1 MKQIKIICSNIYTFL
16 LISIGWFLGALG
28 GSSGGNKAFRRIALP
43 ILITGLAYLD
53 TESIFVLTIMS
64 MCGVFSIGYGLPG
77 PGDPK
82 PSKLGEFFL
91 NLCKQNK
98 FWANT
103 ITRTVIG
110 LLTCLSLVSIPIL
123 RHNWTIY
130 AWCSLGIILVWALI
144 SWRDLGTYYLW
155 KKPLLWQESIL
166 YFLITLFAILMI
178 KLGGN

>member
-1 MKQIKIICSNIYTFL
+1 MSKIKIIGSSIYTFI

-28 GSSGGNKAFRRIALP
+28 GSSGGNKAFRRFALP

-53 TESIFVLTIMS
+53 LESIFVLTILS
-64 MCGVFSIGYGLPG
+64 MCGCFSIGYGLPG

-103 ITRTVIG
+103 LTRTVIG
-110 LLTCLSLVSIPIL
+110 ILVCLSLVSIPIIK
-123 RHNWTIY
+123 HNWLIY
-130 AWCSLGIILVWALI
+130 GFCMVGIILTYALL
-144 SWRDLGTYYLW
+144 SWRDLGTYYLF

-166 YFLITLFAILMI
+166 YGLITIFSILII
-178 KLGGN
+178 KLG